1 MARSC
6 FAVSTLRRLGLTRN
20 PHPYG
25 NLDAVRTRIQLL
37 RRVAAALYLEANV
50 LMNVAGVR
58 AVYPDAYSLKG
69 GRASP

>member
-1 MARSC
+1 MARSY
-6 FAVSTLRRLGLTRN
+6 FAVSTVRRLGLTGN

-37 RRVAAALYLEANV
+37 RRVAAALYPEANV

-58 AVYPDAYSLKG
+58 AVYPGSRSLSG